1 MQHIVQ
7 SGKVYVIIQS
17 IRLNIN
23 ELLRRNIMKK
33 VTAVLLVKDNLI
45 LIAKK
50 KASDP
55 SINKWEFPG
64 GKIEEGDW
72 RNFMTS
78 SQQ

>member
-1 MQHIVQ
+1 
-7 SGKVYVIIQS
+7 
-17 IRLNIN
+17 
-23 ELLRRNIMKK
+23 MKK
-33 VTAVLLVKDNLI
+33 VTAALLVKDNLI